1 MQIQSNI
8 SLKAYNT
15 FGVNVRAKFFC
26 IIRQE
31 EELLELLHHPLLSE
45 EAVFIL
51 GEGSDVL
58 FTKDF
63 DGLIIKDE
71 LKGIEQVHEND
82 DHVWI
87 KAASGENWHQFVE
100 HCVKQNLGGI
110 ENLALIPGT
119 VGAAPI
125 QNIGAYGS
133 ELKDSM
139 HSLEAIDMYS
149 GNHEIFMNEEC
160 EFDYRWSFF
169 KKPELRSRYYITSV
183 TFRLSKKP
191 CINMNYTD
199 VQQLMQGKEASI
211 SNVFDSVVEIRRKK
225 LPDPKELGNAGSFF
239 KNPVVEPSFFE
250 QLKQRYPELKSFAAG
265 DKIKLAAAQLID
277 MCGWKE
283 VVENNTTVY
292 KNQALVIVNLG
303 GAKGKD
309 IHNFSLKIQE
319 SVYHKFGL
327 KLEAEVNIL

>member
-87 KAASGENWHQFVE
+87 KAASGENW
-100 HCVKQNLGGI
+100 
-110 ENLALIPGT
+110 
-119 VGAAPI
+119 
-125 QNIGAYGS
+125 S
-133 ELKDSM
+133 
-139 HSLEAIDMYS
+139 
-149 GNHEIFMNEEC
+149 
-160 EFDYRWSFF
+160 
-169 KKPELRSRYYITSV
+169 
-183 TFRLSKKP
+183 
-191 CINMNYTD
+191 
-199 VQQLMQGKEASI
+199 
-211 SNVFDSVVEIRRKK
+211 
-225 LPDPKELGNAGSFF
+225 
-239 KNPVVEPSFFE
+239 
-250 QLKQRYPELKSFAAG
+250 
-265 DKIKLAAAQLID
+265 
-277 MCGWKE
+277 
-283 VVENNTTVY
+283 
-292 KNQALVIVNLG
+292 
-303 GAKGKD
+303 
-309 IHNFSLKIQE
+309 
-319 SVYHKFGL
+319 
-327 KLEAEVNIL
+327 